1 MPKAVV
7 CRELGPPE
15 RLRLETFASVPLA
28 PGQVRVAIQA
38 AGINFPDILMA
49 AGEYQ
54 LKPELPFTPGVEA
67 AGDVIE
73 VDGAADGVAVGDR
86 VIVKMRYGAYAD
98 EAVVAPS
105 QLTPL
110 PSTFDY
116 AEGATFLAGHSTAY
130 HALIDRGQIR
140 PGEVLLVHGA
150 GGGVG
155 LAAVEIGKLL
165 GASVIAAASS
175 EEKLAVAQARG
186 ADHPVLYGREPFRDA
201 VKRITDGRGADVVFD
216 PVGGEI
222 FEDSL
227 RCIAWGARILVI
239 GFTGGIGLART
250 NLLDQGRERARRPRW
265 RGGAEKSSACRSADQ
280 GVAGLGGGRKDP
292 PPHLAPAAAGRLCA
306 GNAALDRP
314 QGHRTRGVDDAVVC
328 PSCPAKAG
336 HPVLRGFSI
345 QSLPSVITGSPLSRV
360 MTA

>member
-15 RLRLETFASVPLA
+15 RLRLETFAPAPLA
-28 PGQVRVAIQA
+28 KGQARVAIHA

-54 LKPELPFTPGVEA
+54 LKPELPFTPGMEA
-67 AGDVIE
+67 AGEVVE
-73 VDGAADGVAVGDR
+73 VDGVAGVAVGDR
-86 VIVKMRYGAYAD
+86 VIVKMRHGAYAD

-116 AEGATFLAGHSTAY
+116 AEGATFLAAHGTAY
-130 HALIDRGQIR
+130 HALINRGQLR
-140 PGEVLLVHGA
+140 PDEVLLVHGA

-155 LAAVEIGKLL
+155 LAAVEIGKML
-165 GASVIAAASS
+165 GATVIAAASS

-186 ADHPVLYGREPFRDA
+186 ADHLVLYRTEPFRDA

-222 FEDSL
+222 FENSM

-250 NLLDQGRERARRPRW
+250 NLLLIKGAGVLGVRAGEAVRRNPALGEVRLKALTEW
-265 RGGAEKSSACRSADQ
+265 AE
-280 GVAGLGGGRKDP
+280 AGKIRP
-292 PPHLAPAAAGRLCA
+292 NISHRLP
-306 GNAALDRP
+306 LEDY
-314 QGHRTRGVDDAVVC
+314 
-328 PSCPAKAG
+328 AKAMRLLIDRQAIG
-336 HPVLRGFSI
+336 
-345 QSLPSVITGSPLSRV
+345 RV
-360 MTA
+360 ALMMR

>member
-1 MPKAVV
+1 MPKAVI

-15 RLRLETFASVPLA
+15 RLRLETFVSAPLGQ
-28 PGQVRVAIQA
+28 GQVRVAVHA

-67 AGDVIE
+67 AGEVIE
-73 VDGAADGVAVGDR
+73 VDGAAKRVAVGDR
-86 VIVKMRYGAYAD
+86 VIVKMRHGAYAD

-116 AEGATFLAGHSTAY
+116 AEGATFLAAHGTAY
-130 HALIDRGQIR
+130 HALIDRGLVE

-155 LAAVEIGKLL
+155 LAAVEMGKML
-165 GASVIAAASS
+165 GATVIAAASS
-175 EEKLAVAQARG
+175 EEKLTIAQARG
-186 ADHPVLYGREPFRDA
+186 ADHLVLYGREPFRDA

-222 FEDSL
+222 FENSL

-250 NLLDQGRERARRPRW
+250 NLLLIKGASVLGVRAGEAVRKNPALGEVRLKALLEWAEAGKIRPHVSHRLPL
-265 RGGAEKSSACRSADQ
+265 EDY
-280 GVAGLGGGRKDP
+280 
-292 PPHLAPAAAGRLCA
+292 AAAMRLLIDRKAIGRV
-306 GNAALDRP
+306 ALMMR
-314 QGHRTRGVDDAVVC
+314 
-328 PSCPAKAG
+328 
-336 HPVLRGFSI
+336 
-345 QSLPSVITGSPLSRV
+345 
-360 MTA
+360 

>member
-1 MPKAVV
+1 MPKTVV

-15 RLRLETFASVPLA
+15 RLRLESFASAPLG
-28 PGQVRVAIQA
+28 PGQVRVAVHA

-54 LKPELPFTPGVEA
+54 FKPELPFTPGVES
-67 AGDVIE
+67 AGEVIE
-73 VDGAADGVAVGDR
+73 VNGAAGIAVGDN
-86 VIVKMRYGAYAD
+86 VIVKMRHGAYAD

-105 QLTPL
+105 QLTRL

-116 AEGATFLAGHSTAY
+116 AEGATFLAAHGTAY
-130 HALIDRGQIR
+130 HALIDRGELQ

-155 LAAVEIGKLL
+155 LAAVEIGKML
-165 GASVIAAASS
+165 GATVIAAASS

-186 ADHPVLYGREPFRDA
+186 ADHLVLYRREPFRDA

-222 FEDSL
+222 FENSL

-250 NLLDQGRERARRPRW
+250 NLLLIKGASVLGVRAGEAVRKNPTLGDVRIKALTEWAEAGKLRPNISHRLPLEDYAQAMRLLIDRKAIGR
-265 RGGAEKSSACRSADQ
+265 
-280 GVAGLGGGRKDP
+280 VALMMR
-292 PPHLAPAAAGRLCA
+292 
-306 GNAALDRP
+306 
-314 QGHRTRGVDDAVVC
+314 
-328 PSCPAKAG
+328 
-336 HPVLRGFSI
+336 
-345 QSLPSVITGSPLSRV
+345 
-360 MTA
+360 

>member
-15 RLRLETFASVPLA
+15 RLRLETFASAPLA
-28 PGQVRVAIQA
+28 PGQVRVAVQA
-38 AGINFPDILMA
+38 AGINFPDILMT

-73 VDGAADGVAVGDR
+73 VDDAPDGVAVGDR
-86 VIVKMRYGAYAD
+86 VIVRMRHGAYAD

-110 PSTFDY
+110 PSSFDY
-116 AEGATFLAGHSTAY
+116 AEGATFLAAHGTAY
-130 HALIDRGQIR
+130 HALIDRGQLQ

-155 LAAVEIGKLL
+155 LAAVEMGKFL
-165 GASVIAAASS
+165 GATVIAAASS

-186 ADHPVLYGREPFRDA
+186 ADHGVLYQREPFRDA

-222 FEDSL
+222 FENSL

-250 NLLDQGRERARRPRW
+250 NLLLIKGASVLGVRAGEAVRRN
-265 RGGAEKSSACRSADQ
+265 
-280 GVAGLGGGRKDP
+280 
-292 PPHLAPAAAGRLCA
+292 PAAGAVRIKILLEWAEAGKIRPNVSHRLPVENYA
-306 GNAALDRP
+306 QAMRLLIDRKAIGRVALMMR
-314 QGHRTRGVDDAVVC
+314 
-328 PSCPAKAG
+328 
-336 HPVLRGFSI
+336 
-345 QSLPSVITGSPLSRV
+345 
-360 MTA
+360 

>member
-1 MPKAVV
+1 VERGLMPEAFTRAVI

-15 RLRLETFASVPLA
+15 SLRLETFASAPLA
-28 PGQVRVAIQA
+28 QGQVRVAIHA

-54 LKPELPFTPGVEA
+54 LKPPLPFTPGVEA

-73 VDGAADGVAVGDR
+73 ADSAVQGVAIGDK
-86 VIVKMRYGAYAD
+86 VIVKLRHGAYAD
-98 EAVVAPS
+98 EIVVTPS
-105 QLTPL
+105 QLAAL

-116 AEGATFLAGHSTAY
+116 AEGATFLAAHGTAY
-130 HALIDRGQIR
+130 HALIDRAQVQ

-165 GASVIAAASS
+165 GATVIAAASS
-175 EEKLAVAQARG
+175 EEKLAVAMAKG
-186 ADHPVLYGREPFRDA
+186 ADHLVLHGREPFRDA

-222 FEDSL
+222 FENSV

-250 NLLDQGRERARRPRW
+250 NLLLIKGASVLGVRAGEAVRRSPALGEARMRTLHAW
-265 RGGAEKSSACRSADQ
+265 AE
-280 GVAGLGGGRKDP
+280 AGKIRP
-292 PPHLAPAAAGRLCA
+292 NISHRLP
-306 GNAALDRP
+306 LEDY
-314 QGHRTRGVDDAVVC
+314 
-328 PSCPAKAG
+328 AKAMRLLVDRKAIG
-336 HPVLRGFSI
+336 
-345 QSLPSVITGSPLSRV
+345 RV
-360 MTA
+360 ALVMR